1 MRALVSLQMQGM
13 PRAFEAFP
21 AFFIWRSGARTFF
34 QKNGDP
40 FSHLFLCFFEHRSIH
55 QIAAEGIGRAL
66 PLLFERRAGCTGEE
80 RVDLPFVFGGIHGAG
95 DVGEVPAGRQVR
107 PHGIEDAALE
117 VDQPGYLPGG
127 AERAQVR
134 VPGKRAE
141 AAARDIKQDGPG
153 RAPQSRF
160 GRRGAEQRRS
170 LEHKALGVVPHA
182 PQPGL
187 VRIAGGED
195 GHAQLNERERLAA
208 ASGAGV
214 PHGAFPARL
223 SIQIIVN
230 DKKNK

>member
-34 QKNGDP
+34 QKNGEP

-117 VDQPGYLPGG
+117 VDQPGYLPGWG
-127 AERAQVR
+127 YWKLVYNKVVAKYPQVKANKNF
-134 VPGKRAE
+134 KRDMFNVAVGIIWQMCLTIIPMYIVIRE
-141 AAARDIKQDGPG
+141 GMPLITSILILAITTLVLKKNWYDKMSKD
-153 RAPQSRF
+153 
-160 GRRGAEQRRS
+160 EV
-170 LEHKALGVVPHA
+170 EYNALMEE
-182 PQPGL
+182 L
-187 VRIAGGED
+187 K
-195 GHAQLNERERLAA
+195 LNE
-208 ASGAGV
+208 
-214 PHGAFPARL
+214 
-223 SIQIIVN
+223 
-230 DKKNK
+230 KK

>member
-66 PLLFERRAGCTGEE
+66 PLLFERRAGRTGEE

-117 VDQPGYLPGG
+117 VDQPGYLPGL
-127 AERAQVR
+127 AKELL
-134 VPGKRAE
+134 K
-141 AAARDIKQDGPG
+141 DIEYDTHP
-153 RAPQSRF
+153 
-160 GRRGAEQRRS
+160 
-170 LEHKALGVVPHA
+170 
-182 PQPGL
+182 
-187 VRIAGGED
+187 I
-195 GHAQLNERERLAA
+195 RLI
-208 ASGAGV
+208 G
-214 PHGAFPARL
+214 L
-223 SIQIIVN
+223 SISN
-230 DKKNK
+230 PYEKNEEKARWEQLSFEFSDWE